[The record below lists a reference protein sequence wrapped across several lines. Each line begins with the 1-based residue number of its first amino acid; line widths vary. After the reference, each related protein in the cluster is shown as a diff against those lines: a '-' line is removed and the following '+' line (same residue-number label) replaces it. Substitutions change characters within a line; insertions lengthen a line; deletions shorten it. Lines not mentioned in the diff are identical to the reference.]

1 MLTELKLGD
10 MTVRG
15 LSVGGI
21 YTALHVPQFDL
32 GLDVGLAPRT
42 LAGVR
47 TLLLTH
53 GHVDHVGSL
62 GTLLGIRAL
71 QGQRSPLRVIMPAE
85 IVDAVQHSLE
95 ATSALQHWPL
105 TIEAVGLR
113 AGEETPLG
121 SDLFVR
127 AHQAFHLVPCLAYE
141 VFRRVRKLHP
151 SWVGR
156 PGNEIARA
164 REAGED
170 IFAVTERPELAY
182 ATDTLVSVLDHA
194 PALFAA
200 KTLIIEATFLDGR
213 KSMEAVHAGCH
224 IHLDELIA
232 RAEQFRNEHLVLMHF
247 SQMYRPDEV
256 NGILDARL
264 PPALRQR
271 THALVPADNANW
283 PG

>member
-10 MTVRG
+10 LTLRG

-21 YTALHVPQFDL
+21 YTTLHVPQFDL
-32 GLDVGLAPRT
+32 ALDVGLAPRT
-42 LAGVR
+42 LAGAR

-71 QGQRSPLRVIMPAE
+71 QGQRTPLRVVMPAE
-85 IVDAVQHSLE
+85 IVDAVEHSLA

-105 TIEAVGLR
+105 SIEAVGLR
-113 AGEETPLG
+113 AGEITPLG
-121 SDLFVR
+121 GDLFVR
-127 AHQAFHLVPCLAYE
+127 AHQAFHLVPCLSYE

-151 SWVGR
+151 AWVGR
-156 PGNEIARA
+156 PGSEIAQA
-164 REAGED
+164 RESGED
-170 IFAVTERPELAY
+170 VFVETERPELAY
-182 ATDTLVSVLDHA
+182 ATDTLVSVLDHS
-194 PALFAA
+194 PSLYQA

-213 KSMEAVHAGCH
+213 KPMEAVHAGCH

-232 RAEQFRNEHLVLMHF
+232 RTEHFRNEHLVLMHF

-256 NGILDARL
+256 NRILDARL
-264 PPALRQR
+264 PAALRAR
-271 THALVPADNANW
+271 THALIPTDGATW